1 MKLSNISRQ
10 IRLKHTSVRLII
22 IVATIVCC
30 ICLAQVDRAFTTAAR
45 SIVYTGI
52 AAGDTTETSAIL
64 WTRTAQASD
73 LQGIVQPLILE
84 VTTDRKFKKIDRTFT
99 ASTQAER
106 DYTLKLEAEG
116 LASGTHYYYRFRTP
130 RGATSPI
137 GRFSTAPKSQAAIPV
152 KFGFSGDADGK
163 WRPYPL
169 AQAFSKLKLDFFI
182 FIGDTIYET
191 KSSISPAAADPAVD
205 LPLALKDYH
214 RKYRENLDPIAPTGL
229 PSLQPLFAAQG
240 NYTLLDNHELGN
252 HQYSEGG
259 AAAGA
264 NGKGVNGTA
273 PSNDVNTSGTFINQT
288 PGFKTL
294 VRAYSDYQPIR
305 ERMISAPTDPR
316 TDRTQQLYFAQRWG
330 ANAILINLDDRSYR
344 DIRLKTAT
352 GKDDAGTRVDD
363 PQRTMLGKTQLAWFE
378 QTLRQSQ
385 ADGVRWKIVAI
396 SSPIDEM
403 GDDGGKSW
411 AGGYRAERNRL
422 LKFIADE
429 RIENV
434 VFLSTDDHQ
443 YRVNELSYLP
453 DLTKPNQRQLVP
465 HCWTIIAGP
474 LGAGGPEK
482 LINRSFQT
490 ISVLANALA
499 GFQRTKGLD
508 PVGLDPHFPGL
519 QQVFREGDPDADI
532 HRQPVDFYS
541 PDTFNYATLGISGDG
556 RLLNVDLYGIHA
568 YAPDTFPTLAQV
580 EQVRRIQ
587 GFRVKVR

>member
-1 MKLSNISRQ
+1 MVAQFTTEASMATNN
-10 IRLKHTSVRLII
+10 RLWQPLIYWQTHLKRTSLRLLL
-22 IVATIVCC
+22 IVATIAGCVF
-30 ICLAQVDRAFTTAAR
+30 LAHVDGSVKASIAS

-52 AAGDTTETSAIL
+52 AAGDATENSAIL

-73 LQGIVQPLILE
+73 LQGVVQPLIIE
-84 VTTDRKFKKIDRTFT
+84 VTTDRAFKKIDRTFKS
-99 ASTQAER
+99 STQAER
-106 DYTLKLEAEG
+106 DYTLKLEVKR
-116 LASGTHYYYRFRTP
+116 LASSTHYYYRFRTP
-130 RGATSPI
+130 GGATSQI
-137 GRFSTAPKSQAAIPV
+137 GRFTTAPKSQAAVPV

-169 AQAFSKLKLDFFI
+169 AQAFTQLKLDFFI

-191 KSSISPAAADPAVD
+191 KSSISTAATDPAVN

-214 RKYRENLDPIAPTGL
+214 RKYRENLDPIEPNGL

-240 NYTLLDNHELGN
+240 NYTLFDNHELGN

-264 NGKGVNGTA
+264 DGKGVDGNA
-273 PSNDVNTSGTFINQT
+273 PSNDINTSGTFINQT

-305 ERMISAPTDPR
+305 ERIISVPTDPR

-330 ANAILINLDDRSYR
+330 ANGIVINLDDRSYR

-352 GKDDAGTRVDD
+352 GKDDAGTRADN

-378 QTLRQSQ
+378 QTLRQAQ

-396 SSPIDEM
+396 SSPSDEM

-411 AGGYRAERNRL
+411 AGGYRSERNRL

-453 DLTKPNQRQLVP
+453 DLTKPSQHQLVP
-465 HCWTIIAGP
+465 HCWTIVAGP
-474 LGAGGPEK
+474 IGAGGPEK
-482 LINRSFQT
+482 LMNRSFQT
-490 ISVLANALA
+490 IRNRSTSTSPNPVAGVKTLPLCTPSVTSFLA
-499 GFQRTKGLD
+499 
-508 PVGLDPHFPGL
+508 
-519 QQVFREGDPDADI
+519 I
-532 HRQPVDFYS
+532 
-541 PDTFNYATLGISGDG
+541 
-556 RLLNVDLYGIHA
+556 
-568 YAPDTFPTLAQV
+568 
-580 EQVRRIQ
+580 
-587 GFRVKVR
+587 